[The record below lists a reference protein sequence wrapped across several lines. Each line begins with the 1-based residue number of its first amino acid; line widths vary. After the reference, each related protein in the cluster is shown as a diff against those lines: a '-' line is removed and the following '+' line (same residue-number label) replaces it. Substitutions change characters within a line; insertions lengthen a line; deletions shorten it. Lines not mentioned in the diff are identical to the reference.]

1 MDFVLKALPEDTRLF
16 NAGTPG
22 NSNESEFITMVKL
35 IYLILSNMDLIIF
48 FRLLWTLHS
57 HIFHNDRQETQVN
70 PNRKMKTLLWLKFYN
85 G

>member
-1 MDFVLKALPEDTRLF
+1 
-16 NAGTPG
+16 
-22 NSNESEFITMVKL
+22 
-35 IYLILSNMDLIIF
+35 MDLIIF